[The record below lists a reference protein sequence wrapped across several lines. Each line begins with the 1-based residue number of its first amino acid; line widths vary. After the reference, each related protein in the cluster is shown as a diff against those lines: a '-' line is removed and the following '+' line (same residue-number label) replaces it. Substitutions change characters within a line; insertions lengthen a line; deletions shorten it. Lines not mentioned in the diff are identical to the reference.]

1 MNKFNKLTDNK
12 QPAKQPQQKGAV
24 KVDTAEKKMPKVK
37 STPEPKA
44 KDIAAQKA
52 KDIAAQK
59 AKVESIREQKLQ
71 KDRGQTPPSNEQ
83 TPPKVTANKKDAK
96 SKKSEKA
103 VKNGASTGTAKKP
116 MSEKKNK
123 MPLGKKDKSKAP
135 DEVQEDQSGEVDME
149 IMSVRKDNTRRMT
162 FGMVLLIVGV
172 ITASRAIYLLSS
184 DKGTTVTEQE
194 VIAELRMD
202 ISDIDRQLKD
212 LPNMDAAMIKT
223 ISLPTAVT
231 EEAKS
236 FIKEA
241 LTSANMPMSKM
252 TCMEQ
257 ENDAGT
263 IKALYQVEG
272 TSTSESIVAFLNT
285 INEHTSALLV
295 NEVYLAEATRVVGL
309 SDAADTAAQQE
320 YRIVIQDA
328 YVKGNV
334 QEPVKDGESA
344 EGGDG
349 EGDIKPDDE
358 SAVDAGDGDV
368 KSDSEVTEDKTSSVE
383 EDSSVPAVDPVSDV
397 SSGSDAVSSSAG
409 AGGSVSEASCKHVFD
424 NSGISTVATHET
436 DGLILKYCSICGY
449 IEEEVIPHSDSTHTY
464 KAGKCGDRVCTVC
477 GAKEGKAAHAF
488 GPWTATTEPTC
499 YLDNYQKRVCV
510 YEGCKEEELKKV
522 DRIPHKWVKTGE
534 KEICDMC
541 GMANDGVAVEVG

>member
-12 QPAKQPQQKGAV
+12 QPAKQPQQKGAA
-24 KVDTAEKKMPKVK
+24 KVEATEKKMPK
-37 STPEPKA
+37 A
-44 KDIAAQKA
+44 KDVEAQKA
-52 KDIAAQK
+52 KDVAEQK
-59 AKVESIREQKLQ
+59 AKVESIREQKLR
-71 KDRGQTPPSNEQ
+71 KDKGQPLPSKEQ
-83 TPPKVTANKKDAK
+83 PLSPKVTASKKDV
-96 SKKSEKA
+96 KSEKA
-103 VKNGASTGTAKKP
+103 VKGVSGTETAKKP
-116 MSEKKNK
+116 LSEKKNK
-123 MPLGKKDKSKAP
+123 VSTRKKEKIKATAEVTESQP
-135 DEVQEDQSGEVDME
+135 DEVDME

-172 ITASRAIYLLSS
+172 IAASRAIYLLSS

-212 LPNMDAAMIKT
+212 LPKMDAAMIKT

-272 TSTSESIVAFLNT
+272 TSTSDSIVAFLNT

-309 SDAADTAAQQE
+309 SDAGDTATQQE

-328 YVKGNV
+328 YIKGNV
-334 QEPVKDGESA
+334 QEPVKDGESDNGSD
-344 EGGDG
+344 GGESETDS
-349 EGDIKPDDE
+349 EGDVAVKPE
-358 SAVDAGDGDV
+358 PE
-368 KSDSEVTEDKTSSVE
+368 SDSEVTEDEPSSVE
-383 EDSSVPAVDPVSDV
+383 EDSSASAVEP
-397 SSGSDAVSSSAG
+397 
-409 AGGSVSEASCKHVFD
+409 VSEASCKHVFD

-436 DGLILKYCSICGY
+436 DGLILKYCSVCGY
-449 IEEEVIPHSDSTHTY
+449 IDEEVIPHSDSTHTY
-464 KAGKCGDRVCTVC
+464 KAEKCGDRVCTVC
-477 GAKEGKAAHAF
+477 GAKEGKAVHAF

-510 YEGCKEEELKKV
+510 YDGCKEEELKKV
-522 DRIPHKWVKTGE
+522 GRIPHKWVKTGE